1 MATLSPNTNTTN
13 LTRADFLRLYFS
25 ELLGKPLPQ
34 SEETAKLYAH
44 VIAAMYGP
52 ALKELE
58 KH

>member
-1 MATLSPNTNTTN
+1 MMTTPSPNISTKP
-13 LTRADFLRLYFS
+13 TRADFLRLYFS
-25 ELLGKPLPQ
+25 KFLDKPLPQ
-34 SEETAKLYAH
+34 NEETAEFYAQ